1 MKKEYSLCGVIIII
15 VTTAVISALST
26 GILIMRNYSTDDG
39 QSYSEI
45 IKDENIQEFIDVY
58 SKLTTNYYE
67 NINKKEIIDSAISGM
82 TSYLGDQYT
91 GLLDEDKSSSLY
103 DSLNAKYEGIGI
115 TIKDSYIENV
125 LYNSSAAKAGLKMND
140 KIISINNINIEN
152 KTSDEIKNIINENKS
167 NKIDLR
173 VIRNNEI
180 LDFNNL
186 KITSIDYPNLRYSF
200 VENKD
205 IGYIKIDLFSTNIN
219 KQLEN
224 ALFQLNKYSGL
235 IIDLRNNSGGYLE
248 EVYQTA
254 EIFLPKGSVIYS
266 LLQKDN
272 RKQEFKDKTNDK
284 QDVPI
289 VVLVNGNTASAA
301 EILAAALKD
310 SYGAVLVGSQTYGKG
325 KVQHTYS
332 LSSGEMVKYTASLWY
347 RPNGTN
353 IDGTGIIPD
362 YQVENDFE
370 TNEANETIIIDNQY
384 KKAIDIII
392 NN

>member
-1 MKKEYSLCGVIIII
+1 MQ
-15 VTTAVISALST
+15 
-26 GILIMRNYSTDDG
+26 IL
-39 QSYSEI
+39 
-45 IKDENIQEFIDVY
+45 
-58 SKLTTNYYE
+58 
-67 NINKKEIIDSAISGM
+67 
-82 TSYLGDQYT
+82 
-91 GLLDEDKSSSLY
+91 
-103 DSLNAKYEGIGI
+103 
-115 TIKDSYIENV
+115 
-125 LYNSSAAKAGLKMND
+125 
-140 KIISINNINIEN
+140 
-152 KTSDEIKNIINENKS
+152 
-167 NKIDLR
+167 
-173 VIRNNEI
+173 
-180 LDFNNL
+180 
-186 KITSIDYPNLRYSF
+186 
-200 VENKD
+200 
-205 IGYIKIDLFSTNIN
+205 LFSNSVSE
-219 KQLEN
+219 QVEN
-224 ALFQLNKYSGL
+224 ALEELRSKNIDGL

-248 EVYQTA
+248 EAYQTA

-284 QDVPI
+284 QVVPI

>member
-186 KITSIDYPNLRYSF
+186 KITSIDYANLRYSF
-200 VENKD
+200 VENND

-248 EVYQTA
+248 EAYQTA

-332 LSSGEMVKYTASLWY
+332 LSSGEIVKYTASLWY

>member
-200 VENKD
+200 VENND

-248 EVYQTA
+248 EAYQTA

-362 YQVENDFE
+362 YQVENKFE

>member
-103 DSLNAKYEGIGI
+103 DSLNAKYDGIGI

-248 EVYQTA
+248 EAYQTA
-254 EIFLPKGSVIYS
+254 EIFLPKVSVIYS

>member
-58 SKLTTNYYE
+58 LKLTTNYYE

-103 DSLNAKYEGIGI
+103 DSLNAKYDGIGI

-248 EVYQTA
+248 EAYQTA

-272 RKQEFKDKTNDK
+272 RKQDFKYKTNDK

>member
-39 QSYSEI
+39 QSYSKI

-103 DSLNAKYEGIGI
+103 DSLNAKYDGIGI
-115 TIKDSYIENV
+115 TIKDSYIEYV

-152 KTSDEIKNIINENKS
+152 KTSDDIINIINENKS

-180 LDFNNL
+180 IDFNNL

-248 EVYQTA
+248 EAYQTA

-362 YQVENDFE
+362 YQAENDFE

>member
-103 DSLNAKYEGIGI
+103 DSLNAKYDGIGI

-173 VIRNNEI
+173 IIRNNEI

-200 VENKD
+200 VENND

-224 ALFQLNKYSGL
+224 ALFQLSKYSGL

-248 EVYQTA
+248 EAYQTA